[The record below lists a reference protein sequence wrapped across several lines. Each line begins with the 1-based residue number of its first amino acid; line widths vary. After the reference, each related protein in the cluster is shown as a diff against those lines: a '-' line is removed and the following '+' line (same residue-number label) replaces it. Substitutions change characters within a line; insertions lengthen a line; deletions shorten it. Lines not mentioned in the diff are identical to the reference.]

1 MRREEK
7 SGEGRSNGERKDQ
20 ERGDQ
25 ERKDE
30 ERKREIRGVQECRR
44 GTDVAG
50 RFVQTMQQGH
60 LSVHLGIQ
68 ILQVGDFAL
77 CTYSTSGVQIIRKWD

>member
-30 ERKREIRGVQECRR
+30 ERKREIRGVQERYRCRR
-44 GTDVAG
+44 
-50 RFVQTMQQGH
+50 
-60 LSVHLGIQ
+60 
-68 ILQVGDFAL
+68 QVCPDNAARTPFRPPRD
-77 CTYSTSGVQIIRKWD
+77 SNPSSG